1 MHRNN
6 YLKGNKLQ
14 LKIFML
20 FILLSSILL
29 SGAKAQEVMKLT
41 FEEAVQRALKE
52 NITLKTENNN
62 LLVNQIQKTNAIGQ
76 FLPNLNASATLSNVT
91 GNQFIQQQATLVN
104 TSTSSFSPSLSS
116 NMLLFGGLRNVNSL
130 KRANSSFDAQQNL
143 IKRTE
148 QDIMYNVSQQFL
160 TVLLDQELVKI
171 AQENIDVQKKQ
182 LERIAAFVESG
193 ITFKGDQFNLEAQ
206 IKSLELAE
214 VQAINQL
221 ENDKSLL
228 AQTLM
233 LDPMTTIEVVTP
245 DQTVESFLV
254 EEFDLSELYTTA
266 MQNRPDFKQFKSLKE
281 TGDYAVAVAR
291 ADYYPTLTAFFDYGS
306 YYNNT
311 AEDALYDTDG
321 ELIGYEKVSFQE
333 QIRERNPQTVI
344 GLQLSIPIFSRFN
357 TKTSV
362 VTAKIQR
369 DNAQLNIENLERT
382 IFLDVQTALQNY
394 DAALASYEAA
404 SSQYDAAK
412 ISMDTQTERY
422 TVGLGNIIDLTT
434 SSNTFVQASVDKANA
449 SYTLLFQKI
458 ILDYQT
464 GVLNAENISLN

>member
-1 MHRNN
+1 
-6 YLKGNKLQ
+6 
-14 LKIFML
+14 
-20 FILLSSILL
+20 
-29 SGAKAQEVMKLT
+29 
-41 FEEAVQRALKE
+41 
-52 NITLKTENNN
+52 
-62 LLVNQIQKTNAIGQ
+62 
-76 FLPNLNASATLSNVT
+76 
-91 GNQFIQQQATLVN
+91 
-104 TSTSSFSPSLSS
+104 
-116 NMLLFGGLRNVNSL
+116 
-130 KRANSSFDAQQNL
+130 
-143 IKRTE
+143 
-148 QDIMYNVSQQFL
+148 
-160 TVLLDQELVKI
+160 
-171 AQENIDVQKKQ
+171 
-182 LERIAAFVESG
+182 
-193 ITFKGDQFNLEAQ
+193 
-206 IKSLELAE
+206 
-214 VQAINQL
+214 
-221 ENDKSLL
+221 
-228 AQTLM
+228 
-233 LDPMTTIEVVTP
+233 
-245 DQTVESFLV
+245 
-254 EEFDLSELYTTA
+254 

-449 SYTLLFQKI
+449 SYTLLF
-458 ILDYQT
+458 
-464 GVLNAENISLN
+464 

>member
-1 MHRNN
+1 
-6 YLKGNKLQ
+6 
-14 LKIFML
+14 ML